1 MQASK
6 LDPKD
11 QRPRAEVEK
20 LKPEL
25 IAAHDRKA
33 REAFRRQDLNASIKE
48 WDRVLEL
55 DPNNETARLERQRVE
70 ELKKHLEGVN

>member
-1 MQASK
+1 VQS
-6 LDPKD
+6 LRLEPKD
-11 QRPRAEVEK
+11 QRPRAAAEQ

-25 IAAHDRKA
+25 IALHDRKA
-33 REAFRRQDLNASIKE
+33 REAFRRQDLNTTIKE

-55 DPNNETARLERQRVE
+55 DPNNETARLERQRAE